1 MKVKQARS
9 IYNPR
14 TRFLVVD
21 IETPKNPNSIILMDE
36 VEKAHP
42 DVNNVLLQMM
52 DEGMITSSNGKKANC
67 RNTVI
72 ILTSNLGAADN
83 ERNTIGF
90 GDELQKS
97 GEDDKALKNYFA
109 PEFRN
114 RLDAVIKFNKLDELS
129 MRKIVSK
136 FITEVNDLLSEK
148 QMKLRLSESA
158 VDELVRSGFDSKMG
172 ARPLQ
177 RKINE
182 EIKVPLSKKILF
194 DDIPAGSQI
203 TADFI
208 DSEYVFSI
216 TVPDNITHR
225 IDDDGF
231 IILEE

>member
-1 MKVKQARS
+1 
-9 IYNPR
+9 
-14 TRFLVVD
+14 
-21 IETPKNPNSIILMDE
+21 
-36 VEKAHP
+36 
-42 DVNNVLLQMM
+42 
-52 DEGMITSSNGKKANC
+52 
-67 RNTVI
+67 
-72 ILTSNLGAADN
+72 
-83 ERNTIGF
+83 
-90 GDELQKS
+90 
-97 GEDDKALKNYFA
+97 
-109 PEFRN
+109 
-114 RLDAVIKFNKLDELS
+114 